1 MNLPTKNR
9 KTVSFEEF
17 KDCVLIVSGH
27 WKNKDQRMI
36 SPIDSSFPEL
46 LETLT
51 LISGLRALKLL

>member
-36 SPIDSSFPEL
+36 SPIDSLFS
-46 LETLT
+46 
-51 LISGLRALKLL
+51 